1 MGGSLCAL
9 VCCGLHG
16 LWAKQCFL
24 SGYSLSLRMTQPL
37 RGQYRCGCMVL
48 CCRAIFCLFAIISFV
63 RNVFVTTVSLIP
75 GLSLEH
81 RIEGL
86 CCVKFGCIIP
96 PVEWLLDWYLLVVV
110 GGFKVVELSLRIVK
124 LSLSDRSNG
133 SSLFN
138 SSGPV

>member
-16 LWAKQCFL
+16 LWAKQCCF

-37 RGQYRCGCMVL
+37 RWQYRCGCMAL
-48 CCRAIFCLFAIISFV
+48 CCRDILCLFAIISFV
-63 RNVFVTTVSLIP
+63 RYMFLVGSLIP